1 MLFRYYDTVRSP
13 VSSLDLLKIFCD
25 VEGSSFG
32 HRFDT
37 IDEEGIKI
45 ELPGVKSEDVDVSVD
60 GRTIKVTGKSRHG
73 KELSYSYSLKSGV
86 DEVGITAKLEN
97 GLLSIS
103 LPKKQESSI
112 RKIPVYNCYHST
124 HIKGP
129 TTGLFY

>member
-45 ELPGVKSEDVDVSVD
+45 ELPGVKSEAVDGSVD

-73 KELSYSYSLKSGV
+73 KEISYSYSLKSGV

-112 RKIPVYNCYHST
+112 RKIPV
-124 HIKGP
+124 I
-129 TTGLFY
+129 